1 WGLYYGLFV
10 FLEMKIGKKRMK
22 KIPVVIRQIYSKI
35 VIVIG
40 FGIFY
45 FEDLGQLGTFFK
57 TIFGFGGNGF
67 IRLTEKI
74 SVVNNMYLLII
85 AVICCF
91 PILAGIKKIT
101 EKSFPAK
108 TVVSFATTFASAALL
123 ILSSIMLVDAT
134 TNPFLYF
141 RF

>member
-1 WGLYYGLFV
+1 
-10 FLEMKIGKKRMK
+10 MK
-22 KIPVVIRQIYSKI
+22 KIPVIIRHIYSKL
-35 VIVIG
+35 VIIIG

-45 FEDLGQLGTFFK
+45 FEDLGKLGHFLK

-67 IRLTEKI
+67 IAMTDKI
-74 SVVNNMYLLII
+74 TVINNMYLLII
-85 AVICCF
+85 AVICCL
-91 PILAGIKKIT
+91 PVLSGINKLT
-101 EKSFPAK
+101 EKSFALK
-108 TVVSFATTFASAALL
+108 STMSAFGALACASLL

>member
-1 WGLYYGLFV
+1 
-10 FLEMKIGKKRMK
+10 MKIGKKNMK
-22 KIPVVIRQIYSKI
+22 KIPVVIRHIYNKI
-35 VIVIG
+35 VIILG

-57 TIFGFGGNGF
+57 KCFGFSSTGF

-74 SVVNNMYLLII
+74 SVVNNMYLLIL

-91 PILAGIKKIT
+91 PIIEGIKKLM
-101 EKSFPAK
+101 EKSF
-108 TVVSFATTFASAALL
+108 TVKATAYAVASVACAALL
-123 ILSSIMLVDAT
+123 IISSIMLVDST